1 MWIETL
7 NEYSTPNRIGA
18 GSRIAPTPYG
28 FVCQRGKYQT
38 RFYSNRKPDLGQNN
52 SAAWKPILTKVRV
65 RVIWQNRPYQIQ
77 PLLPGPATA
86 PYISNLSLGFS
97 LFTFPVNEISMNHS
111 LPAPTSNL
119 KAFAGMTIKHRKF
132 LVLGGVSLHPYRKGV
147 RKVFVLISYQS

>member
-52 SAAWKPILTKVRV
+52 SAGWKPILTKYAYALFGKTVPTKSNLSSLDR
-65 RVIWQNRPYQIQ
+65 RP
-77 PLLPGPATA
+77 A
-86 PYISNLSLGFS
+86 PYISNLSLGYS

-111 LPAPTSNL
+111 LPGSN
-119 KAFAGMTIKHRKF
+119 FKF
-132 LVLGGVSLHPYRKGV
+132 EGV
-147 RKVFVLISYQS
+147 RGNDHSAQEVLSFGGEYRSTHIVRVCGKSSY